1 MKNITKNIFLNAI
14 VCPTLGWLLRSGR
27 SIEELTGK
35 ELTLGEQ
42 FRIEQGT
49 EVHKRARQ
57 LFPGGVLVD
66 PGDLKGAI
74 SETESL
80 IANSDTS
87 IIYESTFNVDAYIAK
102 ADIIRR
108 FIDGWHL
115 LEIKSSA
122 NDKDKFIDD
131 MAYTTMVIK
140 HRGFDVKNIS
150 LVLISKDYRL
160 GMDERKLFVEINHTE
175 DVLERVGQFE
185 PFWDVINQL
194 TKAPIQ
200 PDPNLRKECKECPVF
215 DQCLGSDIENHIFDI
230 PRLHQTKFDRLKELG
245 IVRIEDIPK
254 DFPLTDNQVRVRDCV
269 VVGQPYISSQ
279 LKNDLDAIIWPAS
292 YLDFETVMTA
302 IPLYTD
308 IAPYTQMP
316 TQYSIHK
323 CSDVGKVV
331 AHKEFLSD
339 YKKDDRRRLAE
350 TLISDLETAGSIITY
365 SNFEQNTI
373 NNLARLYPDLSDKLE
388 GTLDRI
394 VDLEAIIR
402 KNFYHP
408 DFHGSISIKR
418 VLPVLVSTMSY
429 DDLEISDG
437 DSASAA
443 FAYLAL
449 GRWKEES
456 EVESIRDNLK
466 HYCARD
472 TLAMVKLHERLHTW
486 E

>member
-1 MKNITKNIFLNAI
+1 
-14 VCPTLGWLLRSGR
+14 
-27 SIEELTGK
+27 
-35 ELTLGEQ
+35 
-42 FRIEQGT
+42 
-49 EVHKRARQ
+49 
-57 LFPGGVLVD
+57 
-66 PGDLKGAI
+66 
-74 SETESL
+74 
-80 IANSDTS
+80 
-87 IIYESTFNVDAYIAK
+87 
-102 ADIIRR
+102 
-108 FIDGWHL
+108 
-115 LEIKSSA
+115 
-122 NDKDKFIDD
+122 
-131 MAYTTMVIK
+131 
-140 HRGFDVKNIS
+140 
-150 LVLISKDYRL
+150 
-160 GMDERKLFVEINHTE
+160 
-175 DVLERVGQFE
+175 
-185 PFWDVINQL
+185 
-194 TKAPIQ
+194 
-200 PDPNLRKECKECPVF
+200 
-215 DQCLGSDIENHIFDI
+215 
-230 PRLHQTKFDRLKELG
+230 
-245 IVRIEDIPK
+245 
-254 DFPLTDNQVRVRDCV
+254 
-269 VVGQPYISSQ
+269 
-279 LKNDLDAIIWPAS
+279 
-292 YLDFETVMTA
+292 
-302 IPLYTD
+302 
-308 IAPYTQMP
+308 
-316 TQYSIHK
+316 
-323 CSDVGKVV
+323 
-331 AHKEFLSD
+331 FLSD

-418 VLPVLVSTMSY
+418 VLPALVSAMSY